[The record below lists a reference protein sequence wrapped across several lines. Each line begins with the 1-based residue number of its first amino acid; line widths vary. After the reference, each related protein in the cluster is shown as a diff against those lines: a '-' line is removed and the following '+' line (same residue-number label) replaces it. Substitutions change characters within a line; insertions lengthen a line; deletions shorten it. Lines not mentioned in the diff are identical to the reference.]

1 MMSPVQ
7 ADRDGQAAKVLLRRV
22 QDGSMGDPAR
32 VKAVRELSDDEVI
45 GIVRNRDCNRD
56 WEL

>member
-1 MMSPVQ
+1 MSPVQ